1 MKKSI
6 LLWTKTTYV
15 ATFILLMLCF
25 TLSCQQQ
32 AAIEQS
38 EKEMKAMIEKLNN
51 IWNSG
56 DLAEIEEIFSS
67 NWVCHLNNNEV
78 DTISIDD
85 YKQWVTSIRTTYPDF
100 TAKTEQLI
108 IKDDM
113 IMWHWTITGTHNG
126 TSGDSLLTGKK
137 FKVPGVFIYRVVN
150 GKIAKEWR
158 FWNNAL
164 YLTQL
169 GYTITPPSTAGEK

>member
-1 MKKSI
+1 MKQSNHVFKKSAIAI
-6 LLWTKTTYV
+6 LLIV
-15 ATFILLMLCF
+15 FGF
-25 TLSCQQQ
+25 TVSCQQQ

-38 EKEMKAMIEKLNN
+38 EKEMKAMVEKLKN

-67 NWVCHLNNNEV
+67 NWVCHSIDNEV
-78 DTISIDD
+78 DTVSIDD
-85 YKQWVTSIRTTYPDF
+85 YKQWVTSMRTTHPDL
-100 TAKTEQLI
+100 TSKTEQLI

-113 IMWHWTITGTHNG
+113 IVWHWTTTGTHNG
-126 TSGDSLLTGKK
+126 TSGDSPFTGKK
-137 FKVPGVFIYRVVN
+137 FKLPGVSIYRVVN

-164 YLTQL
+164 YLTQH